1 MSNRRQ
7 LVPHVAAAL
16 LAFGL
21 IVTLLPGVAAAQDLS
36 SREAPTAFY
45 VGGANASDE
54 NPGTAS
60 EPFATIQAAADVAMP
75 GDVVKIRDGIYRET
89 VVPANS
95 GLPGRPI
102 VFGADD
108 GAEPVISGADLLTT
122 SWRPASHPDLP
133 AGNPVYEAEVAL
145 PLTGYGEQI
154 SGNTTLL
161 ANQVFV
167 GGKMMIEARW
177 PNLADSDD
185 LLNRADFRPI
195 AKDAWTAGQGG
206 ANAILRD
213 GAIPEIPGGWAGGTI
228 WYIGWYMPQTCTIA
242 ASSAGRIEFPS
253 KAAEKFRDYY
263 YLTGK
268 LGALDA
274 EKEWF
279 YDGSKLYLWAPGGG
293 VPANVEVKGRNYAF
307 DLSGKS
313 NITIR
318 NLSVFAATITTDATS
333 ADITLDGI
341 RAKYISHFVTL
352 PARDVIY
359 SHSDDSGIRLMG
371 PKNVIRNSIIEY
383 SAGHGIVLGGDGCS
397 ADNNLIHDISYGGTY
412 CCGIFPAPG
421 SARNT
426 ITRNTIFRTGRSGI
440 DMVCGN
446 KEIAYN
452 DIYQFGLLNTDL
464 GAIYSARNTDLTG
477 TRIHHNW
484 LHDAGNDA
492 SHQFPVGAGIYFDQ
506 NAKPA
511 QIDHNVFWNNHMN
524 DVRLEQAKPP
534 FHRVFNNT
542 LASRDTEY
550 WFAFHSYPG
559 GSPENLNNNIYR
571 APIKPDKP
579 GTHEMTAATEPKFT
593 NAGAGGLKFR
603 LQPDSPAIDR
613 GVVIPGVTDGHTGT
627 APDLGAYEFG
637 GMEWVAGCTLPE
649 CTSPARASSRKG
661 AEELKEDAY
670 GLGNGY
676 PTIIPGGCKRI
687 IVRLSRLVCST

>member
-1 MSNRRQ
+1 MRLWKFTFGKRLPQ
-7 LVPHVAAAL
+7 VCVAGVMVSTLLAL
-16 LAFGL
+16 LAVGTGQVL
-21 IVTLLPGVAAAQDLS
+21 AAD
-36 SREAPTAFY
+36 FY
-45 VGGANASDE
+45 VGGDGASDR

-60 EPFATIQAAADVAMP
+60 EPFATIQQAARVAAP
-75 GDVVKIRDGIYRET
+75 GDCVKIRPGIYRET

-95 GLPGRPI
+95 GAPGQP
-102 VFGADD
+102 VTFQPD
-108 GAEPVISGADLLTT
+108 GDAQVTVSGADLVDGDW
-122 SWRPASHPDLP
+122 S
-133 AGNPVYEAEVAL
+133 VYRGQIYQTPLAL

-154 SGNTTLL
+154 TSNETLL

-167 GGKMMIEARW
+167 DGKMMMEARW

-195 AKDAWTAGQGG
+195 AKDTWTTGPGG
-206 ANAILRD
+206 AAILRD
-213 GAIPEIPGGWAGGTI
+213 SGIPEIPGGWAGGTI
-228 WYIGWYMPQTCTIA
+228 WYIGWFIPQTSTIA
-242 ASSAGRIEFPS
+242 ASSAGQIEFPS
-253 KAAEKFRDYY
+253 NASEKFRDSY

-279 YDGSKLYLWAPGGG
+279 YDGTKLYLWAPGGG
-293 VPANVEVKGRNYAF
+293 APANVEVKRRNYAF

-313 NITIR
+313 HIAIR
-318 NLSVFAATITTDATS
+318 NLHVFAATITTDAAS

-341 RAKYISHFVTL
+341 RAKHISHFVTL
-352 PARDVIY
+352 PGKDVLY
-359 SHSDDSGIRLMG
+359 SHSDESGIRLMG
-371 PKNVIRNSIIEY
+371 PNNVIRNSIIEY
-383 SAGHGIVLGGDGCS
+383 SAGHGIVLGGEGCV

-421 SARNT
+421 RARQT
-426 ITRNTIFRTGRSGI
+426 ITRNTIYRMGRSGI
-440 DMVCGN
+440 DGVYSN

-452 DIYQFGLLNTDL
+452 DIYHFGLLNTDL

-492 SHQFPVGAGIYFDQ
+492 GHMFPVGAGIYFDQ

-524 DVRLEQAKPP
+524 DVRLEQDKPP

-542 LASRDTEY
+542 LASTDVKY

-571 APIKPDKP
+571 APIKPDQP
-579 GTHEMTAATEPKFT
+579 GTNAMTAATDPKFT
-593 NAGAGGLKFR
+593 NADAGGLRFR
-603 LQPDSPAIDR
+603 LQPDSPAMD
-613 GVVIPGVTDGHTGT
+613 GGAVIPGVTDGHTGT
-627 APDLGAYEFG
+627 APDLGAYEYG
-637 GMEWVAGCTLPE
+637 ADSWVAGSTLQP
-649 CTSPARASSRKG
+649 
-661 AEELKEDAY
+661 
-670 GLGNGY
+670 
-676 PTIIPGGCKRI
+676 
-687 IVRLSRLVCST
+687 

>member
-1 MSNRRQ
+1 MKHPSHS
-7 LVPHVAAAL
+7 LSVVAVVVVSAVLAL
-16 LAFGL
+16 LAAGTGQVL
-21 IVTLLPGVAAAQDLS
+21 AAD
-36 SREAPTAFY
+36 FY
-45 VGGANASDE
+45 VGGAGASDR

-60 EPFATIQAAADVAMP
+60 QPFATIQKAAGVAAA
-75 GDVVKIRDGIYRET
+75 GDFVNIRSGVYRET

-95 GLPGRPI
+95 GAPGQP
-102 VFGADD
+102 VTFQPD
-108 GAEPVISGADLLTT
+108 GDAEVTVSGADLVDGGWT
-122 SWRPASHPDLP
+122 
-133 AGNPVYEAEVAL
+133 VYSGQIYQKAIAL

-154 SGNTTLL
+154 TDNETLL

-167 GGKMMIEARW
+167 GGRMMIEARW

-195 AKDAWTAGQGG
+195 AKDAWTARTGG
-206 ANAILRD
+206 TAILRD
-213 GAIPEIPGGWAGGTI
+213 ADIPEIPGGWAGGTI
-228 WYIGWYMPQTCTIA
+228 WYIGWYAPSTSTITG
-242 ASSAGRIEFPS
+242 SSAGQIEFS
-253 KAAEKFRDYY
+253 STASERFRDFY

-279 YDGSKLYLWAPGGG
+279 YGGSKLYLWAPGGG
-293 VPANVEVKGRNYAF
+293 APKNVEVKRRNYAF

-318 NLSVFAATITTDATS
+318 NLDVFAATITTDATS
-333 ADITLDGI
+333 ADITLDGL

-352 PARDVIY
+352 PAKDVIY

-371 PKNVIRNSIIEY
+371 SNSVIRNSIVEY
-383 SAGHGIVLGGDGCS
+383 SAGHGIVLGGEGCV

-412 CCGIFPAPG
+412 CCAIFPAPG
-421 SARNT
+421 NARQTITGNT
-426 ITRNTIFRTGRSGI
+426 IYRTGRSGI
-440 DMVCGN
+440 DGVYSN

-452 DIYQFGLLNTDL
+452 DIYEFGLLNTDL
-464 GAIYSARNTDLTG
+464 GAIYSARNADLTG

-492 SHQFPVGAGIYFDQ
+492 SHPFPVGAAIYFDQ

-524 DVRLEQAKPP
+524 DVRLEQAKSP

-542 LASRDTEY
+542 MASTDAKY

-571 APIKPDKP
+571 TLIKPDKP
-579 GTHEMTAATEPKFT
+579 GTNEMTAATDPRFT

-603 LQPDSPAIDR
+603 LRPDSPAIDR
-613 GVVIPGVTDGHTGT
+613 GAVIPCVTDGYVGS
-627 APDLGAYEFG
+627 APDIGAYEYG
-637 GMEWVAGCTLPE
+637 GEEWVTGC
-649 CTSPARASSRKG
+649 AD
-661 AEELKEDAY
+661 EL
-670 GLGNGY
+670 
-676 PTIIPGGCKRI
+676 
-687 IVRLSRLVCST
+687 LSEVVFLKN

>member
-1 MSNRRQ
+1 MRLRKSTFGKSFPRIC
-7 LVPHVAAAL
+7 VAGVMVSAL
-16 LAFGL
+16 LA
-21 IVTLLPGVAAAQDLS
+21 LLAVGTGQVLAAD
-36 SREAPTAFY
+36 FY
-45 VGGANASDE
+45 VGGDGASDR

-60 EPFATIQAAADVAMP
+60 EPFATIQKAASVAAA
-75 GDVVKIRDGIYRET
+75 GDFVNIRSGIYRET

-95 GLPGRPI
+95 GASGQPVTFQP
-102 VFGADD
+102 D
-108 GAEPVISGADLLTT
+108 GDAEVTVSGADLI
-122 SWRPASHPDLP
+122 D
-133 AGNPVYEAEVAL
+133 GNWTVYSGQIYQTAIAL

-154 SGNTTLL
+154 TGNATLL

-167 GGKMMIEARW
+167 DGKMMIEARW

-195 AKDAWTAGQGG
+195 ANDAWTAGSGG
-206 ANAILRD
+206 TNAILRD
-213 GAIPEIPGGWAGGTI
+213 AGIPEIPGGWAGGTI
-228 WYIGWYMPQTCTIA
+228 WYIGWYVPQTSTIA
-242 ASSAGRIEFPS
+242 ASSAGQVEFPS
-253 KAAEKFRDYY
+253 NASERFRDSY

-293 VPANVEVKGRNYAF
+293 APAHVEVKRRNDAF
-307 DLSGKS
+307 DLRGKS

-318 NLSVFAATITTDATS
+318 NLGVFAATITTDATS

-352 PARDVIY
+352 PAKDVIY

-371 PKNVIRNSIIEY
+371 SNNVIRNSIIEY
-383 SAGHGIVLGGDGCS
+383 SAGHGIVLGGEGCV

-412 CCGIFPAPG
+412 CCAIFPAPG

-426 ITRNTIFRTGRSGI
+426 IIRNTIFRTGRSAI
-440 DMVCGN
+440 DMVYGN

-452 DIYQFGLLNTDL
+452 DIYEFGLLNTDL

-484 LHDAGNDA
+484 IHDAGNDKA
-492 SHQFPVGAGIYFDQ
+492 HAFPVGAAIYFDQ

-542 LASRDTEY
+542 MASTDITY

-559 GSPENLNNNIYR
+559 GTPENLNNNIYR
-571 APIKPDKP
+571 APIRPDNP
-579 GTHEMTAATEPKFT
+579 GTNELTAATDPEFT
-593 NAGAGGLKFR
+593 NAGEGGLKFR
-603 LQPDSPAIDR
+603 LRPDSPGIDR
-613 GVVIPGVTDGHTGT
+613 GSVIPGVTDGYVGS
-627 APDLGAYEFG
+627 APDIGA
-637 GMEWVAGCTLPE
+637 
-649 CTSPARASSRKG
+649 
-661 AEELKEDAY
+661 
-670 GLGNGY
+670 
-676 PTIIPGGCKRI
+676 
-687 IVRLSRLVCST
+687 

>member
-1 MSNRRQ
+1 MKYPSHSPTVKAPIHQSGNCTRLWTSTFGKSLPRAGAAGV
-7 LVPHVAAAL
+7 LVSAVLAL
-16 LAFGL
+16 LAGGTGQVL
-21 IVTLLPGVAAAQDLS
+21 AAD
-36 SREAPTAFY
+36 FY
-45 VGGANASDE
+45 VGGDGASDR
-54 NPGTAS
+54 NSGTAS
-60 EPFATIQAAADVAMP
+60 QPFATIQKAADVVRP
-75 GDVVKIRDGIYRET
+75 GDVVKIREGIYRET

-95 GLPGRPI
+95 GTPGHP
-102 VFGADD
+102 VTFQPD
-108 GAEPVISGADLLTT
+108 GDAEVTVSGADLVDGGWT
-122 SWRPASHPDLP
+122 
-133 AGNPVYEAEVAL
+133 VYRGQIYQKAIAL

-154 SGNTTLL
+154 TGNETLL

-185 LLNRADFRPI
+185 LLNRTEFRPI
-195 AKDAWTAGQGG
+195 PKDAWTAGPDGTS
-206 ANAILRD
+206 AILREA
-213 GAIPEIPGGWAGGTI
+213 GIPEFPGGWAGGTI
-228 WYIGWYMPQTCTIA
+228 WYIGWYVPQTSTIA
-242 ASSAGRIEFPS
+242 ASSAGQIEFPS
-253 KAAEKFRDYY
+253 KAPEKFRDSY

-293 VPANVEVKGRNYAF
+293 APAKVEVKRRNHAF
-307 DLSGKS
+307 DLRGKS

-318 NLSVFAATITTDATS
+318 DLRVFAATLSTDATS
-333 ADITLDGI
+333 ADITLDGL
-341 RAKYISHFVTL
+341 RARYISHFVALT
-352 PARDVIY
+352 AKDVIY

-371 PKNVIRNSIIEY
+371 PNSAIRNSIIEY
-383 SAGHGIVLGGDGCS
+383 SAGHGIVLGGEGCA

-421 SARNT
+421 SARQT
-426 ITRNTIFRTGRSGI
+426 ITRNTIYRTGRSGI
-440 DMVCGN
+440 DGVYSN

-452 DIYQFGLLNTDL
+452 DIYGFGLLNTDL

-492 SHQFPVGAGIYFDQ
+492 GHQFPVGAGIYFDQ

-542 LASRDTEY
+542 LASTDVKY

-571 APIKPDKP
+571 AAIKPDQP
-579 GTHEMTAATEPKFT
+579 GTHEMAAAMDPKFT
-593 NAGAGGLKFR
+593 NAGVGGLKFR
-603 LQPDSPAIDR
+603 LQPDSPAVDR
-613 GVVIPGVTDGHTGT
+613 GAAIPGVTDGHTGT
-627 APDLGAYEFG
+627 APDLGAYEYG
-637 GMEWVAGCTLPE
+637 GTDWVAGCTLP
-649 CTSPARASSRKG
+649 
-661 AEELKEDAY
+661 
-670 GLGNGY
+670 
-676 PTIIPGGCKRI
+676 
-687 IVRLSRLVCST
+687 

>member
-1 MSNRRQ
+1 
-7 LVPHVAAAL
+7 VFAA
-16 LAFGL
+16 
-21 IVTLLPGVAAAQDLS
+21 DY
-36 SREAPTAFY
+36 Y
-45 VGGANASDE
+45 VGGDGASDR
-54 NPGTAS
+54 NPGKAS
-60 EPFATIQAAADVAMP
+60 KPFATIQKAATVATA
-75 GDVVKIRDGIYRET
+75 GDTVKIRTGTYRET

-95 GLPGRPI
+95 GAPGQP
-102 VFGADD
+102 VTFQPD
-108 GAEPVISGADLLTT
+108 GDAEVTVSGADLVDGEWALYSGQIYQTAI
-122 SWRPASHPDLP
+122 P
-133 AGNPVYEAEVAL
+133 L

-154 SGNTTLL
+154 TGNATLL

-167 GGKMMIEARW
+167 DGKMMIEARW

-195 AKDAWTAGQGG
+195 ATDVWTAGPGG
-206 ANAILRD
+206 TAMLRD
-213 GAIPEIPGGWAGGTI
+213 AGIPEIPGGWARGTI
-228 WYIGWYMPQTCTIA
+228 WYIGWFIPSTSTIT
-242 ASSAGRIEFPS
+242 ASSAGQIEFPS
-253 KAAEKFRDYY
+253 KASEKFRDSY

-293 VPANVEVKGRNYAF
+293 APANVEVKRRNDAF

-313 NITIR
+313 NIAIR
-318 NLSVFAATITTDATS
+318 NLRVFAATITTDATS
-333 ADITLDGI
+333 ADITLDGL

-352 PARDVIY
+352 TGKDVIY

-371 PKNVIRNSIIEY
+371 SHSVIRNSVIEY
-383 SAGHGIVLGGDGCS
+383 SAGHGVVLGGEDGV

-412 CCGIFPAPG
+412 GCGIFPAPG
-421 SARNT
+421 SARQT
-426 ITRNTIFRTGRSGI
+426 ITRNTIYRTGRSGI
-440 DMVCGN
+440 DGVYSN

-452 DIYQFGLLNTDL
+452 DIYEFGLLNTDL

-484 LHDAGNDA
+484 IHEAGNDK
-492 SHQFPVGAGIYFDQ
+492 SHAFPVGAGIYFDQ

-511 QIDHNVFWNNHMN
+511 QIDHNVFWSNHMN

-542 LASRDTEY
+542 LASTDAKY

-571 APIKPDKP
+571 APIDPDKP
-579 GTHEMTAATEPKFT
+579 GTNEMTAATDPKFT

-603 LQPDSPAIDR
+603 LQADSPAIDR
-613 GVVIPGVTDGHTGT
+613 GAVIPGVTDGHTGT
-627 APDLGAYEFG
+627 APDLGAYEYG
-637 GMEWVAGCTLPE
+637 ADSWVAGSTLQP
-649 CTSPARASSRKG
+649 
-661 AEELKEDAY
+661 
-670 GLGNGY
+670 
-676 PTIIPGGCKRI
+676 
-687 IVRLSRLVCST
+687 

>member
-1 MSNRRQ
+1 MRRCKSTFAKS
-7 LVPHVAAAL
+7 LTRA
-16 LAFGL
+16 
-21 IVTLLPGVAAAQDLS
+21 GVAGVLVSAMLAGGTGQVLAAD
-36 SREAPTAFY
+36 FY
-45 VGGANASDE
+45 VGGAGASDR

-60 EPFATIQAAADVAMP
+60 QPFATIQKAAGVAAA
-75 GDVVKIRDGIYRET
+75 GDFVNIRSGIYRET

-95 GLPGRPI
+95 GAPGRSI
-102 VFGADD
+102 TFQ
-108 GAEPVISGADLLTT
+108 
-122 SWRPASHPDLP
+122 P
-133 AGNPVYEAEVAL
+133 AGNAVVTVSGANLVDGDWTVYSGQIYQTPIVLSLA
-145 PLTGYGEQI
+145 GYGEQI
-154 SGNTTLL
+154 TGNATLL

-195 AKDAWTAGQGG
+195 AKDAWTTGPGG
-206 ANAILRD
+206 TALLRD
-213 GAIPEIPGGWAGGTI
+213 AGIPGIPGGWAGGTI
-228 WYIGWYMPQTCTIA
+228 WYIGWFIPQSSTIE
-242 ASSAGRIEFPS
+242 ASSAGQIEFPS
-253 KAAEKFRDYY
+253 RASEQFRDSY

-293 VPANVEVKGRNYAF
+293 TPAKVEVKRRNYAF
-307 DLSGKS
+307 DLSGTS

-318 NLSVFAATITTDATS
+318 NLRVFAATITMDATS

-341 RAKYISHFVTL
+341 RARYISHFVTL
-352 PARDVIY
+352 PAQDVIY

-371 PKNVIRNSIIEY
+371 SNSVIRNSIIQY
-383 SAGHGIVLGGDGCS
+383 SAGHGIVLGGEGCVT
-397 ADNNLIHDISYGGTY
+397 DNNLIHDISYGGTY

-421 SARNT
+421 RAQQT
-426 ITRNTIFRTGRSGI
+426 ITRNTIYRTGRSGI
-440 DMVCGN
+440 NGVYSN

-452 DIYQFGLLNTDL
+452 DIYNFGLLNTDL

-492 SHQFPVGAGIYFDQ
+492 SHPYPVGAGIYFDQ
-506 NAKPA
+506 NAKSA

-542 LASRDTEY
+542 LASTDAKY
-550 WFAFHSYPG
+550 WYAFHSYPG
-559 GSPENLNNNIYR
+559 GSPETLNNNIYR
-571 APIKPDKP
+571 ALIRPDKP
-579 GTHEMTAATEPKFT
+579 GTNELTAATDPKFT

-603 LQPDSPAIDR
+603 LRPGSPAIDR
-613 GVVIPGVTDGHTGT
+613 GAVIPGVTDSHTGT
-627 APDLGAYEFG
+627 APDLGAYEYG
-637 GMEWVAGCTLPE
+637 GTDWVAGCTLSE
-649 CTSPARASSRKG
+649 STSPARASGRKG
-661 AEELKEDAY
+661 AEGLKKEAS
-670 GLGNGY
+670 G
-676 PTIIPGGCKRI
+676 
-687 IVRLSRLVCST
+687 SQ